1 MPTMAVIASQ
11 SFLVWAM
18 LQEGKL
24 AVILD
29 EFSGQLS
36 DYHGKLMQEYNAERM
51 NLLLGM
57 DLLRMG
63 FRWVTLGHQTG
74 QSMHLPNMDTLVQA
88 APYLTKMENVS
99 RIMMWQLILITGST
113 SLKSDFTVHL
123 CSTVRMATIF

>member
-51 NLLLGM
+51 NLLLGL
-57 DLLRMG
+57 DLLRMEFG
-63 FRWVTLGHQTG
+63 WVALGHQTG
-74 QSMHLPNMDTLVQA
+74 QSMHLPNKDT
-88 APYLTKMENVS
+88 S
-99 RIMMWQLILITGST
+99 SSST
-113 SLKSDFTVHL
+113 LPDQNAKCFVN
-123 CSTVRMATIF
+123 